1 VSAQVG
7 FLNAE
12 LQRWDL
18 LLRESG
24 ARPEALGLTV
34 FEDERPLRGAAG
46 LCDWRLGGRLS
57 RLLGTGAGA
66 AHFQGRRGEQLL
78 LPTGPRLPFSRIVLY
93 GLGRVETFDE
103 VAARVAT
110 RELLRALRKVAPQP
124 DPRALTPA
132 EPPTL
137 ALVPPGRS
145 TGALS
150 ARRALEL
157 VLDEVDAELGDPS
170 AARVVVL
177 ESAAGQKE
185 AGELVRARQQQ
196 SGPTTLTP

>member
-1 VSAQVG
+1 MSASVA

-24 ARPEALGLTV
+24 PRPEALGLPV

-57 RLLGTGAGA
+57 RLLGAGGGA
-66 AHFQGRRGEQLL
+66 ARFHGHRGEQLL

-93 GLGRVETFDE
+93 GLGRADTFDE
-103 VAARVAT
+103 IAARVAA
-110 RELLRALRKVAPQP
+110 RELLRALRNVVPRP
-124 DPRALTPA
+124 DPRAVTPPP
-132 EPPTL
+132 PPTL

-157 VLDEVDAELGDPS
+157 VLDELGPDPELQGD
-170 AARVVVL
+170 RLVIL

-185 AGELVRARQQQ
+185 AGELVRARQQL
-196 SGPTTLTP
+196 SGPTTLAP